1 MDIKNRSQIIL
12 ALLYAPGFPAS
23 SVEGITRLQK
33 LIFLISKETDLLK
46 GKEDQAAFRPY
57 KMGPFS
63 EQIYDEVDFLKSL
76 GLIEEGKT
84 AEADVTSK
92 VEGDLFFDD
101 QMLDKYQKG
110 ESSSDEKTAVYALSD
125 KGKKI
130 AKQIFDSLSEAD
142 RAYIKSL
149 KIKFGNLSL
158 RQLLRY
164 VYKKYP
170 EYTTQSEIKEYLN
183 L

>member
-12 ALLYAPGFPAS
+12 ALLYAPGFPTTS
-23 SVEGITRLQK
+23 IEGITRLQK
-33 LIFLISKETDLLK
+33 LIFLISKETNLLK
-46 GKEDQAAFRPY
+46 GKDEQPAFRPY

-84 AEADVTSK
+84 LEADVTSK
-92 VEGDLFFDD
+92 VEEDLFFDD

-110 ESSSDEKTAVYALSD
+110 ETSTDEKVATYALSD
-125 KGKKI
+125 KGRKV
-130 AKQIFDSLSEAD
+130 AKQIFDSLPD
-142 RAYIKSL
+142 PDKKYIKNL
-149 KIKFGNLSL
+149 KLKFGNLSL

>member
-12 ALLYAPGFPAS
+12 ALLYAPGFPTAAI
-23 SVEGITRLQK
+23 EGITRLQK
-33 LIFLISKETDLLK
+33 LIFLISKETGLLK
-46 GKEDQAAFRPY
+46 GKEDQPAFRPY

-76 GLIEEGKT
+76 GLMEEGKT
-84 AEADVTSK
+84 TEADVTIK

-110 ESSSDEKTAVYALSD
+110 ESSSDEKTVVYSLSD
-125 KGKKI
+125 KGQKI
-130 AKQIFDSLSEAD
+130 AKQIFDSLSDED
-142 RAYIKSL
+142 KAYIKNL
-149 KIKFGNLSL
+149 KLKFGSLSL
-158 RQLLRY
+158 RQLLRH